1 MNSSFSLEFIKYSV
15 YSLLMPVS
23 LAPSR
28 INAVEKLVWKLK
40 LVKKTDTSRLP
51 GKVIYFIYANM
62 VILQPVI

>member
-1 MNSSFSLEFIKYSV
+1 
-15 YSLLMPVS
+15 MPVS

-51 GKVIYFIYANM
+51 GKVIYFIYDNM